1 MVRLDGLRWRRLL
14 CCCRCFLLVWWLLQ
28 RPWRVL
34 FCVLAWRWPLRL
46 RDTVRGR
53 GCEKVLVGIVRSGG
67 GLLIS
72 AGGAGLRG
80 YAHFSKSGAQVVV
93 NLEVNC
99 PGCGMCFAD
108 ECRAQEQL
116 FSGAFLIF
124 TLLVKTYSP
133 YANVGHSAED
143 VS

>member
-1 MVRLDGLRWRRLL
+1 MLLYRGMWLCSMLPGLRVSCRIDDELRSVIVRGTRLMVRLDGLRWRRLL

-34 FCVLAWRWPLRL
+34 FCVLAWHWPLRL

-72 AGGAGLRG
+72 AGGAGVG
-80 YAHFSKSGAQVVV
+80 CCGVIVVWVKISGAVV
-93 NLEVNC
+93 
-99 PGCGMCFAD
+99 
-108 ECRAQEQL
+108 
-116 FSGAFLIF
+116 
-124 TLLVKTYSP
+124 
-133 YANVGHSAED
+133 
-143 VS
+143 